1 MNPLRIHEILTA
13 LGYDAGPPTAT
24 MTDRLRDAV
33 RQFQRD
39 RRLLVDGIVG
49 PKTEGALNAAE
60 QQAQGQI
67 LDPVAFAAWAPD
79 ALPRTVEA
87 LEAAAR
93 AYPAL
98 LDRNVLDDW
107 LGQMW
112 VESKGFSTMV
122 ESLNYSVEGLRKTF
136 GKHRISDAECER
148 HGRKPGRPADQQAIA
163 NILYGGEWGRKNL
176 GNTQPT
182 DGWDFRGSGFKQIT
196 GRRNVTASGFTAD
209 ELRTDVF
216 KSALAA
222 AKFFVDAG
230 CVAPAQRGDITAVTK
245 KINGG
250 NLGLALRAQKTA
262 SARSVIR

>member
-1 MNPLRIHEILTA
+1 MSPLDVQEALTR
-13 LGYDAGPPTAT
+13 LGYDPGPIDGRSGPRTRA
-24 MTDRLRDAV
+24 AV
-33 RQFQRD
+33 MQFQRD
-39 RRLLVDGIVG
+39 RRLVADGIVG
-49 PKTEGALNAAE
+49 PKTIDALTAAE
-60 QQAQGQI
+60 TQTQGQI
-67 LDPVAFAAWAPD
+67 LDPVAFAAWAPE

-136 GKHRISDAECER
+136 GKHRISDVECER
-148 HGRKPGRPADQQAIA
+148 YGRKPGRPADQQAIA
-163 NILYGGEWGRKNL
+163 NTLYGGEWGRKNL
-176 GNTQPT
+176 GNIEPN

-196 GRRNVTASGFTAD
+196 GRANVTASGFTAD

-216 KSALAA
+216 KAARAA
-222 AKFFVDAG
+222 AQFFVKSG
-230 CVAPAQRGDITAVTK
+230 CVPLAQRGDIAGVTK

-262 SARSVIR
+262 SVRSVIQ